1 MNFPAKEKSTYV
13 VLLEVVRVAQGV
25 LGGQDDVLEEL
36 AVGERRDLVML
47 AAEVEGQLLHRAGVE
62 AARVDPLGL
71 RHSVTSEVTFEVTSG
86 RRGHGGLEE
95 RVGEPGRDEQV
106 GEDDEP
112 RGVPPGKV
120 WKQEEGPNLGTRILS
135 RIDWWEFLLLMLG
148 ESDKNCGK
156 ARDIQELF

>member
-62 AARVDPLGL
+62 AAGVDPLGL
-71 RHSVTSEVTFEVTSG
+71 GHPVTFEVTPVTSG
-86 RRGHGGLEE
+86 RGHCGLEE
-95 RVGEPGRDEQV
+95 RVCETGGDEQV

-112 RGVPPGKV
+112 RGVPPGEV
-120 WKQEEGPNLGTRILS
+120 WKSEREDVPI
-135 RIDWWEFLLLMLG
+135 
-148 ESDKNCGK
+148 
-156 ARDIQELF
+156 